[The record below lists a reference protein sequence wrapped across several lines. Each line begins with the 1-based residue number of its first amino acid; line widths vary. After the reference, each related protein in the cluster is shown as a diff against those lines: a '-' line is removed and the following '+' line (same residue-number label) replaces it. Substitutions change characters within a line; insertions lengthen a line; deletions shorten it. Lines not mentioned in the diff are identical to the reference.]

1 MVNSNLRQVRI
12 SLELCCHCL
21 SCQDALKKDFA
32 NIVFFKMNENLVEGE
47 LAEKM
52 YLVVSCNKTCWQY
65 CIQCKTVMF
74 DRSEVFLNLLDV
86 IISQLHESFE
96 FRPPCHVICE

>member
-21 SCQDALKKDFA
+21 SCEDALKKDFA
-32 NIVFFKMNENLVEGE
+32 NIAFFKMNENLVEGE

-52 YLVVSCNKTCWQY
+52 YLACQVMKPAGN
-65 CIQCKTVMF
+65 TVF
-74 DRSEVFLNLLDV
+74 CVKRLCLTAPKCF
-86 IISQLHESFE
+86 
-96 FRPPCHVICE
+96 